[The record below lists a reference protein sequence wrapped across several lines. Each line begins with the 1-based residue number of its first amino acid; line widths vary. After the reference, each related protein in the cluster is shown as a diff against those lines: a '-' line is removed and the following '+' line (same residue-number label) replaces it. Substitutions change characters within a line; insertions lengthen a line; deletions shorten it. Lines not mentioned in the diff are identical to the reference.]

1 MATNKINVVEKTP
14 GTHIEYALSGSKKI
28 TFGDDE
34 LTINLASRERDF
46 EVSLDICIDEED
58 GVVIGTGGR
67 AQKYAAQIVIPA
79 RRYDVI
85 EDGEDET
92 ENRKKFQC
100 LFHLICRFA
109 HLFFGDWRYKELCLI
124 LMI

>member
-14 GTHIEYALSGSKKI
+14 GKHIEYALSGGKKI

-85 EDGEDET
+85 EDGEDENG
-92 ENRKKFQC
+92 EP
-100 LFHLICRFA
+100 
-109 HLFFGDWRYKELCLI
+109 KEVPMPIPFDMSLCTLI
-124 LMI
+124 LWGLEV

>member
-14 GTHIEYALSGSKKI
+14 GTHIEYALSGGKKI

-67 AQKYAAQIVIPA
+67 AQKYAARLLFLPDA
-79 RRYDVI
+79 MMLSKMERTK
-85 EDGEDET
+85 T

-100 LFHLICRFA
+100 LSHLICRFA

>member
-14 GTHIEYALSGSKKI
+14 GTHIEYALSGGKKI

-34 LTINLASRERDF
+34 LTINLASRERDY

-58 GVVIGTGGR
+58 GVVIGTGG
-67 AQKYAAQIVIPA
+67 KAQIVIPA

-85 EDGEDET
+85 EDGEDENGESKEIPVPIPFDMSLCT
-92 ENRKKFQC
+92 
-100 LFHLICRFA
+100 LIIWG
-109 HLFFGDWRYKELCLI
+109 LEV
-124 LMI
+124 

>member
-14 GTHIEYALSGSKKI
+14 GPHIEYALSGGKKI

-34 LTINLASRERDF
+34 LTINLATRERDY

-58 GVVIGTGGR
+58 GVVIGTGGK
-67 AQKYAAQIVIPA
+67 AQKYAAQVIVPA

-85 EDGEDET
+85 EDGEDENG
-92 ENRKKFQC
+92 EP
-100 LFHLICRFA
+100 
-109 HLFFGDWRYKELCLI
+109 KEIPVPIPFDMSLCTLI
-124 LMI
+124 LWGLEV

>member
-14 GTHIEYALSGSKKI
+14 VFHIEYALSGGKKI

-34 LTINLASRERDF
+34 LTINLATRERDY

-58 GVVIGTGGR
+58 GVVIGTGGK
-67 AQKYAAQIVIPA
+67 AQKYAAQVIVPA

-85 EDGEDET
+85 EDGEDENG
-92 ENRKKFQC
+92 EP
-100 LFHLICRFA
+100 
-109 HLFFGDWRYKELCLI
+109 KEIPVPIPFDMSLCTLI
-124 LMI
+124 LWGLEV

>member
-1 MATNKINVVEKTP
+1 MEDKVMRTAETAGIQVMEKEE
-14 GTHIEYALSGSKKI
+14 GKHIDYQVTSKKI

-85 EDGEDET
+85 EDGEDENG
-92 ENRKKFQC
+92 EP
-100 LFHLICRFA
+100 
-109 HLFFGDWRYKELCLI
+109 KEIPVPIPFDMSLCTLI
-124 LMI
+124 LWGLEV

>member
-1 MATNKINVVEKTP
+1 MLRMVLP
-14 GTHIEYALSGSKKI
+14 GKHIEYALSGGKKI

-79 RRYDVI
+79 RRYDII
-85 EDGEDET
+85 EDGEDENG
-92 ENRKKFQC
+92 EP
-100 LFHLICRFA
+100 
-109 HLFFGDWRYKELCLI
+109 KEVPMPIPFDMSLCTLI
-124 LMI
+124 LWGLEV

>member
-67 AQKYAAQIVIPA
+67 AQKYAALFLPDA
-79 RRYDVI
+79 MMLSKTERTK
-85 EDGEDET
+85 T

-100 LFHLICRFA
+100 LSRLICHFA

>member
-14 GTHIEYALSGSKKI
+14 GAHIEYALSGGKKI

-85 EDGEDET
+85 EDGEDE
-92 ENRKKFQC
+92 NREP
-100 LFHLICRFA
+100 
-109 HLFFGDWRYKELCLI
+109 KEIPVPIPFDMSLCTLI
-124 LMI
+124 LWGLEV

>member
-1 MATNKINVVEKTP
+1 MRRHRAY
-14 GTHIEYALSGSKKI
+14 IEYALSGSKI

-85 EDGEDET
+85 EDGRTKT

-100 LFHLICRFA
+100 LSRLICHFA
-109 HLFFGDWRYKELCLI
+109 RLFFGIGGIKNYV
-124 LMI
+124 

>member
-14 GTHIEYALSGSKKI
+14 GKHIEYALSGGKKI

-79 RRYDVI
+79 SRYDII
-85 EDGEDET
+85 EDGEDENG
-92 ENRKKFQC
+92 EP
-100 LFHLICRFA
+100 
-109 HLFFGDWRYKELCLI
+109 KEVPMPIPFDMSLCTLI
-124 LMI
+124 LWGLEV

>member
-14 GTHIEYALSGSKKI
+14 GKHIEYAVSGSKKI

-79 RRYDVI
+79 RRYDII
-85 EDGEDET
+85 EDGEDENG
-92 ENRKKFQC
+92 EP
-100 LFHLICRFA
+100 
-109 HLFFGDWRYKELCLI
+109 KEVPMPIPFDMSLCTLI
-124 LMI
+124 LWGLEV

>member
-14 GTHIEYALSGSKKI
+14 GKHIEYALSGGKKI

-79 RRYDVI
+79 RRYDII
-85 EDGEDET
+85 EDGEDENG
-92 ENRKKFQC
+92 EP
-100 LFHLICRFA
+100 
-109 HLFFGDWRYKELCLI
+109 KEVPMPIPFDMSLCTLI
-124 LMI
+124 LWGLEV

>member
-14 GTHIEYALSGSKKI
+14 GAHIEYALSGGKKI

-34 LTINLASRERDF
+34 LTINLATRERDY

-58 GVVIGTGGR
+58 GVVIGTGGK
-67 AQKYAAQIVIPA
+67 AQKYAAQVIVPA

-85 EDGEDET
+85 EDGEDENG
-92 ENRKKFQC
+92 EP
-100 LFHLICRFA
+100 
-109 HLFFGDWRYKELCLI
+109 KEIPVPIPFDMSLCTLI
-124 LMI
+124 LWGLEV

>member
-1 MATNKINVVEKTP
+1 M
-14 GTHIEYALSGSKKI
+14 SGSKKI

-85 EDGEDET
+85 EDGEDENG
-92 ENRKKFQC
+92 EP
-100 LFHLICRFA
+100 
-109 HLFFGDWRYKELCLI
+109 KEVPMPIPFDMSLCTLI
-124 LMI
+124 LWGLEV

>member
-85 EDGEDET
+85 EDGEDENG
-92 ENRKKFQC
+92 EPKEVQC
-100 LFHLICRFA
+100 LSRLICHFA
-109 HLFFGDWRYKELCLI
+109 RLFFGDWRYKELCLI

>member
-1 MATNKINVVEKTP
+1 MATNKINVVEKKP
-14 GTHIEYALSGSKKI
+14 GKHIEYALSGGKKI

-85 EDGEDET
+85 EDGEDENG
-92 ENRKKFQC
+92 EP
-100 LFHLICRFA
+100 
-109 HLFFGDWRYKELCLI
+109 KEIPVPIPFDMSLCTLI
-124 LMI
+124 LWGLEV

>member
-14 GTHIEYALSGSKKI
+14 GKHIEYALSGGKKI

-79 RRYDVI
+79 RRYDII
-85 EDGEDET
+85 EDGEDENG
-92 ENRKKFQC
+92 EP
-100 LFHLICRFA
+100 
-109 HLFFGDWRYKELCLI
+109 KEVPMPIPFNMSLCTLI
-124 LMI
+124 LWGLEV